1 MKHVTTFIFA
11 VALFCSTVAFA
22 SDNFR
27 NATFNFGQS
36 YVNYSFGGIQ
46 IGATSGTVIGDPF
59 SLINLGGQSATSGT
73 VIGDPFSLVNPNGLG
88 ATTGTVIGDPFSII
102 NTGLGAT
109 SGTVIGDP
117 FSVQNPQSNSTDM
130 NGLLA
135 YMSAQPFN
143 VPGSGMY
150 INYNIVESTNS
161 STFYQNSY
169 AGYLSA
175 TIEIVDASTGN
186 VLDKA
191 YALPSFAGNG
201 EVRGEQPNYTYNIPD
216 AFIGKVI
223 YIRLN
228 VTETAPVPYTSTGT
242 SSMTYLG
249 WSPNATGTFGKQ
261 IGNEGMVAGSTQL
274 MGNYPNPVV
283 NTTTISVQNTN
294 NVSSLKVYDV
304 LGRLVS
310 DLTSQM
316 PRTDGIA
323 DIMFN
328 ASQLTNGT
336 YFYRM
341 QSADGT
347 VMQREMIVKK

>member
-1 MKHVTTFIFA
+1 MKSFKYIVLT
-11 VALFCSTVAFA
+11 VALFVATMA
-22 SDNFR
+22 SAMDNFR

-36 YVNYSFGGIQ
+36 YVDYSLGGIQ

-59 SLINLGGQSATSGT
+59 MIQNSNGQWVDS
-73 VIGDPFSLVNPNGLG
+73 
-88 ATTGTVIGDPFSII
+88 
-102 NTGLGAT
+102 AT

-135 YMSAQPFN
+135 YMSTQPFL
-143 VPGSGMY
+143 VQYSDMY

-175 TIEIVDASTGN
+175 TIEIVDAATGA

-201 EVRGEQPNYTYNIPD
+201 EVRGEQPNYVYNVPS
-216 AFIGKVI
+216 AYVGREI
-223 YIRLN
+223 YLRLN

-274 MGNYPNPVV
+274 LGNYPNPVE

-310 DLTSQM
+310 DLTSRM

-328 ASQLTNGT
+328 ASQLRNGT